1 MATTTVPKTAAQR
14 PQLDN
19 RNVHGERDAIPKLR
33 RNPVAGTKPI
43 SGPLGSQ
50 GLRNSPVIPHARSA
64 SLLQALLLDLLLRKD
79 LLPDGVSWLDDVD
92 AERWAIWWLWQG
104 KKAPD
109 YLKPE
114 DFFYGYHRR
123 LFNYF
128 RHVEV
133 PAGDFLDIGR
143 VITLLLLARM
153 DEKVLDTLQTAE
165 ERRRALGSERVG
177 WLERIDAIATGHPG
191 FWPGGRCV
199 QQYLPEHAFKRVWQL
214 ARRRKAHHRGQ
225 RMMALLEQATV
236 SSRDLWEEHRAIGAL
251 LTEITGTDGKVDGW

>member
-1 MATTTVPKTAAQR
+1 MATTTVPKAKEEGSGGDGQYAR
-14 PQLDN
+14 RMDRRASAVSPRGLPS
-19 RNVHGERDAIPKLR
+19 RSKPGRDL
-33 RNPVAGTKPI
+33 
-43 SGPLGSQ
+43 
-50 GLRNSPVIPHARSA
+50 PVIPHTRSA
-64 SLLQALLLDLLLRKD
+64 YLLQALLLDLLLRKE

-114 DFFYGYHRR
+114 DFFYGYHRH

-133 PAGDFLDIGR
+133 PAGEFLDVDR
-143 VITLLLLARM
+143 VVGLLLLAKRK
-153 DEKVLDTLQTAE
+153 DALEHLPSSDD
-165 ERRRALGSERVG
+165 RRRALGSERLG
-177 WLERIDAIATGHPG
+177 WLLRIDAIATGHPG
-191 FWPGGRCV
+191 FWPEGRCV
-199 QQYLPEHAFKRVWQL
+199 QQMLPEFAFKRVWQL

-236 SSRDLWEEHRAIGAL
+236 STRDLWEEHRAIGAL